1 MRGAA
6 GFGLP
11 SRDLGLAKTAVA
23 AEACGMLV
31 SGGYK
36 VAGVPK
42 FKRPTRLSM
51 NMLDE
56 VKGIIAKQVE
66 VPLDQLTADTR
77 LADVGIESL
86 DVIEIVFALEE
97 KFDIS
102 IPFNANESAAEAFE
116 TIGAVADAVQKLVD
130 AKAA

>member
-1 MRGAA
+1 
-6 GFGLP
+6 
-11 SRDLGLAKTAVA
+11 
-23 AEACGMLV
+23 
-31 SGGYK
+31 
-36 VAGVPK
+36 
-42 FKRPTRLSM
+42 M

-66 VPLDQLTADTR
+66 VPLDQLTAETR